1 MCVVL
6 CHSFCLLLVFLD
18 RIIIILT
25 VIFIKSETS
34 SFRTLTHIFFKKPL
48 LGKTTRGVKKEHFT
62 GEKEHFRGEKEHFG
76 GEAKSAKPHGKRLF

>member
-18 RIIIILT
+18 RIVIILT

-34 SFRTLTHIFFKKPL
+34 SFRTLTHTFFKKPL

-62 GEKEHFRGEKEHFG
+62 GEVKDKCPSKKPIDMGIVFQ
-76 GEAKSAKPHGKRLF
+76 KSKLHRA

>member
-18 RIIIILT
+18 RIIILA

-62 GEKEHFRGEKEHFG
+62 GEVKDK
-76 GEAKSAKPHGKRLF
+76 